1 MIPYYFLMHIK
12 NLKVVISLFEHV
24 FDMRINFHKNELI
37 PLNVEEGVAHN
48 IAHMLNCPM
57 GSLPFKYLG
66 VPIHFK
72 KLKREDV
79 QPLVD
84 RLVKSIAGWREML
97 LAYSS
102 RLVLIKSCLTSVL
115 VYLLSFIKFLKW
127 AIRLIESNM
136 AHCLWNNNE
145 ECHKYHLA
153 NCQLV
158 SLKRECGG
166 LGVPNIKELN
176 LCLLGSWVKRYAID
190 KEKI

>member
-24 FDMRINFHKNELI
+24 FDMRINFHRNELI

-66 VPIHFK
+66 VPIYFE

-97 LAYSS
+97 LDYSS

-115 VYLLSFIKFLKW
+115 VYLLSFIKFIKW

>member
-1 MIPYYFLMHIK
+1 MHIK
-12 NLKVVISLFEHV
+12 NRKVVISLFEHV

-84 RLVKSIAGWREML
+84 RLVKSIAGWRERL
-97 LAYSS
+97 LAYSN
-102 RLVLIKSCLTSVL
+102 RLVLIKSCLASVL

-136 AHCLWNNNE
+136 THCLWNNNE

-158 SLKRECGG
+158 SLKKEY
-166 LGVPNIKELN
+166 GVPNIKELN
-176 LCLLGSWVKRYAID
+176 LCLLGSWVKRNAID